1 MTCEQIRKPNPSI
14 HFRHA
19 HKKTYH
25 MQISLT
31 KSHHHFGG
39 KLVMFSVEILTTWKA
54 SESWLIS
61 WMTPRFRVH
70 PLAANRYI
78 YIYMIPVRGSLPPPP
93 HGMVPKPAFCSI
105 LHENVVF
112 AVFLARWVA
121 GAVRKPANAWDF
133 LPPTFRKRVICNVS
147 ASTSWSSAV
156 APTSISNCDIILNLL
171 K

>member
-1 MTCEQIRKPNPSI
+1 MSACL
-14 HFRHA
+14 
-19 HKKTYH
+19 
-25 MQISLT
+25 SLYIYT
-31 KSHHHFGG
+31 HHHQDLLHYNICTYYITIIHNLHICIYDPGSRFA
-39 KLVMFSVEILTTWKA
+39 TT
-54 SESWLIS
+54 
-61 WMTPRFRVH
+61 
-70 PLAANRYI
+70 
-78 YIYMIPVRGSLPPPP
+78 PPP